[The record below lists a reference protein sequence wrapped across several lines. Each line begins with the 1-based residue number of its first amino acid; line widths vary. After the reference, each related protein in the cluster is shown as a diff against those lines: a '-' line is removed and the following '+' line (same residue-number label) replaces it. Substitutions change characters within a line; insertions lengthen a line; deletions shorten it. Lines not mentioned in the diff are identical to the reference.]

1 MTDPQSQGPP
11 LSLQPLQQQARA
23 LFEDVVRLTSSR
35 PGCHPVARDAA
46 AWVATFGEPMR
57 VAVAGEI
64 KCGKSTLVNGL
75 VGAEVALSVSDDAQD
90 RAMEEAGNRAM
101 ATGQLE
107 TTYVL
112 TELVHGSPPGLV
124 VHHRDGTTRSAP
136 LDALHELTV
145 RRDPADATLK
155 EIDRVVAVLHAPLL
169 ADFRLIDTPGFNSV
183 YGHDAAASLN
193 LLTSTECDRAD
204 AIVYTIGNEGLTGI
218 GQEIAQR
225 FVGGRGTTLTP
236 MKAIGVMPRINEIWP
251 SLVQERFRDP
261 ETDTDPFARARSEID
276 TLLTTGGGRGLF
288 HTVVPV
294 AGLMAEGAALA
305 PDDDLV
311 ALSAFTAVDD
321 AVLTRSLVMAMGPRR
336 FAVHPGLPLDPAVRQ
351 RLLATFSPYGVWA
364 GVRAARDRPSVPELR
379 RILDERSGVAGL
391 RDLVRNHFGAR
402 AGAVRVHDALQH
414 LLRLNRNH
422 RMRMPESHA
431 DRQVLVDVGERL
443 DAFQRGHAI
452 ELRLIDVL
460 GLYYRG
466 EWRPRPAQTRDLLH
480 LTGERGPALA
490 DRLGLPSDASPA
502 ELRTAAVALSA
513 RWAAASAGSGLA
525 AGNAIATL
533 QRACDEILHTLDG
546 GTAAP

>member
-1 MTDPQSQGPP
+1 MSA
-11 LSLQPLQQQARA
+11 LQQRARA
-23 LFEDVVRLTSSR
+23 LFQDVVRLTAPR

-46 AWVATFGEPMR
+46 AWVDTFGEPMR

-75 VGAEVALSVSDDAQD
+75 VGAEVALSVSDEDQD
-90 RAMEEAGNRAM
+90 RAMDRARDRAM

-124 VHHRDGTTRSAP
+124 VHHRDGTTRTAP
-136 LDALHELTV
+136 LGALHEMTV
-145 RRDPADATLK
+145 RRDASDAALE
-155 EIDRVVAVLHAPLL
+155 EIDRVVATLHAPLL

-218 GQEIAQR
+218 GQEIAGR
-225 FVGGRGTTLTP
+225 FVGGDGTALTP
-236 MKAIGVMPRINEIWP
+236 LKAIGVMPRINEIWP

-261 ETDTDPFARARSEID
+261 AADTDPFARARAEIE

-294 AGLMAEGAALA
+294 AGLLAEGAALA
-305 PDDDLV
+305 PDDDLA
-311 ALSAFTAVDD
+311 ALSAFTAVDET
-321 AVLTRSLVMAMGPRR
+321 VLTRSLVMAMGPRR
-336 FAVHPGLPLDPAVRQ
+336 FAVHPDLPLDPAVRQ

-364 GVRAARDRPSVPELR
+364 GVRAARDRPSVAELR

-391 RDLVRNHFGAR
+391 RDLIRNHFGAR

-414 LLRLNRNH
+414 LLRRNRGH
-422 RMRMPESHA
+422 RMRMPEGHA
-431 DRQVLVDVGERL
+431 DRRVLDDVGERL
-443 DAFQRGHAI
+443 DAFQRRHAI
-452 ELRLIDVL
+452 DLQLIGVL

-466 EWRPRPAQTRDLLH
+466 EWRPRPAQTGDLLR

-490 DRLGLPSDASPA
+490 DRLGLPPTASPG
-502 ELRTAAVALSA
+502 ELRAAAVALSA
-513 RWAAASAGSGLA
+513 RWAAAAGSGLA
-525 AGNAIATL
+525 ARNAVATL
-533 QRACDEILHTLDG
+533 QRACDEILYTLDSG
-546 GTAAP
+546 SDSP